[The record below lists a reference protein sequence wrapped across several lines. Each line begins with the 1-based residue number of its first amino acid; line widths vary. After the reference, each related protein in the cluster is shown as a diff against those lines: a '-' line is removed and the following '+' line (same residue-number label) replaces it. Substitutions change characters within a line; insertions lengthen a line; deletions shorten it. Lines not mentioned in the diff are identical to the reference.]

1 MEAQDWESATRHCA
15 RAMALPLDV
24 TSGPFAESAVVSSLL
39 HTILPYSHRLIQ
51 PTAED
56 PQPPAQAL
64 QAAREELL
72 AIFREQF
79 HTASTSRDAAA
90 TSRFFKLFPAIGWE
104 AEGLEAYAS
113 FVMDLVKVRPPASAK
128 STCRRRT

>member
-15 RAMALPLDV
+15 RAMAIPLDV
-24 TSGPFAESAVVSSLL
+24 TSGPFAESAVVSASLVS
-39 HTILPYSHRLIQ
+39 IPSQSHRLIQ
-51 PTAED
+51 PTAEN

-64 QAAREELL
+64 QAEREELL

-79 HTASTSRDAAA
+79 EKASTSRDAAA

-113 FVMDLVKVRPPASAK
+113 FVVDLVKIRPPASAK
-128 STCRRRT
+128 STFCR